1 MRVDRYIIVLTNRV
15 LITVSKQLETD
26 NRDQKV
32 PLKREELRSLE
43 GSTTMALVIKID
55 LPCAYC
61 YNNY

>member
-1 MRVDRYIIVLTNRV
+1 MNIYIIVLTNRV

-32 PLKREELRSLE
+32 PLKRVELRSLE
-43 GSTTMALVIKID
+43 GSATLAVVIKID
-55 LPCAYC
+55 LPSAYC